1 MINKTYVDNLGGKHK
16 VIKVDGNIA
25 FMEDGNRIAVERLLD
40 TVYFREQNQTFSVNE
55 NLKQSSNILDSTN
68 RYNYLFND
76 LTKSL
81 NNLNIDDMNYS
92 DSSPKIVMDN
102 NVVENRNAK
111 QNYNEQIAQSQIVDE
126 NEAANIR
133 KDLLERTIR
142 EQNELDSRMKNQN
155 NILSSYIDEEDLTN
169 MPKNTYQIKNDID
182 TQNPHF
188 GVQNTNNE
196 ITRYIEP
203 KIDPTKTVFS
213 GLKKTDKFN
222 ISIKIEEMIPSKTFI
237 KMWSESSD
245 ISLVDYLADE
255 MYNKLMGNPHV
266 IKEQI
271 IEKLNALTKTTKK
284 KENSDIENI
293 SVLDETK

>member
-81 NNLNIDDMNYS
+81 NNVNIDTMNYS

-133 KDLLERTIR
+133 KALLERTIR

-155 NILSSYIDEEDLTN
+155 NILSSYIDDEDLTN